1 MKLYELTEEMNLA
14 AESLEAA
21 LAWQPDTDADGKP
34 VDGDGNVIE
43 NVEAYRADMLAAWR
57 DTLEGISGEFDE
69 KAGNIAAYI
78 KNLKSDCEQLK
89 KEETALK
96 SRRRVKENALERM
109 LSYLLDEMNAAGKK
123 KIESPQAV
131 ISVRNNPESVNIS
144 DEQKFIAWAKEHND
158 SLLIYKKPDIS
169 KTAVKAALKAGEE
182 LPGAAL
188 GRTVSVII
196 K

>member
-43 NVEAYRADMLAAWR
+43 NVEAYRAEMLAAWR

-131 ISVRNNPESVNIS
+131 ISVRNNPESVNIP
-144 DEQKFIAWAKEHND
+144 DEQKFIAWAEEHND

>member
-21 LAWQPDTDADGKP
+21 LAWEPDTNADGKP
-34 VDGDGNVIE
+34 VDDDGNVIE
-43 NVEAYRADMLAAWR
+43 NVEAYRADMLATWR
-57 DTLEGISGEFDE
+57 GTLEGISGEFDE
-69 KAGNIAAYI
+69 KAGNIGAYI

-89 KEETALK
+89 KEETVLK
-96 SRRRVKENALERM
+96 SRRRIKENALERM

-123 KIESPQAV
+123 KVESPQAV
-131 ISVRNNPESVNIS
+131 ISVRNNPESVNIP
-144 DEQKFIAWAKEHND
+144 DEQKFIAWAEEHND
-158 SLLIYKKPDIS
+158 SLLKYAQPEIRRTEV
-169 KTAVKAALKAGEE
+169 KTLLKSGQE

-188 GRTVSVII
+188 TRTQSVII

>member
-34 VDGDGNVIE
+34 VDGDGNIIE
-43 NVEAYRADMLAAWR
+43 NVEAYRAEMLAAWR

-144 DEQKFIAWAKEHND
+144 DEQKFIAWAEEHND

-188 GRTVSVII
+188 GRTISVII

>member
-34 VDGDGNVIE
+34 VDDDGNVIE

-57 DTLEGISGEFDE
+57 GTLEGFSGEFDE

-89 KEETALK
+89 KEETALR

-131 ISVRNNPESVNIS
+131 ISVRNNAESVNIP
-144 DEQKFIAWAKEHND
+144 DEQKFIAWAEEHND

>member
-21 LAWQPDTDADGKP
+21 LAWQPDTDANGKP

-43 NVEAYRADMLAAWR
+43 NVEAYRAEMLAAWR

-144 DEQKFIAWAKEHND
+144 DEQKFIAWAEEHND

>member
-34 VDGDGNVIE
+34 VDDDGNVIE

-57 DTLEGISGEFDE
+57 GTLEGISGEFDE

-96 SRRRVKENALERM
+96 SRRRVKENALELM
-109 LSYLLDEMNAAGKK
+109 LSYLLDEMNAAEKK

-131 ISVRNNPESVNIS
+131 ISVRNNPESVNIP
-144 DEQKFIAWAKEHND
+144 DEQKFIAWAEEHND
-158 SLLIYKKPDIS
+158 SLLKYAQPEIRR
-169 KTAVKAALKAGEE
+169 TEVKALLKSGQE

-188 GRTVSVII
+188 TGTQSVII